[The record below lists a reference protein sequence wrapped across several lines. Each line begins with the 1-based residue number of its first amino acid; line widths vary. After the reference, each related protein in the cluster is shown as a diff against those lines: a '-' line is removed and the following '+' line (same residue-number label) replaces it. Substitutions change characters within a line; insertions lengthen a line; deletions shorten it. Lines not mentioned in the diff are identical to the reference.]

1 MAHVCLRVSNH
12 AVHHPFHTM
21 PSGHTYTGLTMRPNG
36 APADALARVDVYAF
50 KDCSRSVDEVASG
63 DTSFRLVDIERVMPQ
78 AVEVL
83 AVGDKATAAA
93 AGPAMAA
100 GAFGGHY
107 IREGECAIY
116 SKPAA
121 GTDQAQATLCV
132 ESVIRWGNDVV
143 QVRVK
148 TC

>member
-1 MAHVCLRVSNH
+1 
-12 AVHHPFHTM
+12 
-21 PSGHTYTGLTMRPNG
+21 MRPNS
-36 APADALARVDVYAF
+36 APHDALARVDVYAF
-50 KDCSRSVDEVASG
+50 KDCSRSVDEVAAG

-83 AVGDKATAAA
+83 AVGDKAAKAE
-93 AGPAMAA
+93 PPMAA

-107 IREGECAIY
+107 IQEGECAIY

-121 GTDQAQATLCV
+121 GTEAAQATLCV

-143 QVRVK
+143 QVRSKGV
-148 TC
+148 TIRLQT